1 MCKHACTPGALDTA
15 CKWDAMQV
23 RDRYT
28 DHTCRVHAGTVCAET
43 CCSIADHSVMCEQL
57 DQHMDGRQRPDS
69 CCNSLLHPGVLNACT
84 AQFVTTLGRLCCGWM
99 ELDTETPI
107 KLLVRLQPAA
117 SKVRKR
123 TARTTTGSSPV
134 RGTRKAATAVINR
147 RFVRRLVRTTAGS
160 SGSPAA
166 DPDIHHGNRSVAVVR
181 LGSDCSGYGSEFL
194 ALKQCNVNVQTV
206 FCAEIDAGK
215 VKLLKRTHALHQDLD
230 YTLYNDIK
238 TRDCAAAPGCDLFV
252 SGAPCQAFSSA
263 GKGAGLDDLLDR
275 GVTLFHSLDYVR
287 HKRPRV
293 VVIENVRGLTF
304 KKHAGVLTSIVNIL
318 RGLTY
323 CVHTRVLNTCNHGIP
338 QNRPR
343 L

>member
-28 DHTCRVHAGTVCAET
+28 NHTCRVHAGTVCAET

-134 RGTRKAATAVINR
+134 RGTRSTAA
-147 RFVRRLVRTTAGS
+147 LCAGS
-160 SGSPAA
+160 CGLLRAHVAA
-166 DPDIHHGNRSVAVVR
+166 RLPTKTFITVTVVLQWYAWDLTALGTVRS
-181 LGSDCSGYGSEFL
+181 SW
-194 ALKQCNVNVQTV
+194 
-206 FCAEIDAGK
+206 
-215 VKLLKRTHALHQDLD
+215 
-230 YTLYNDIK
+230 
-238 TRDCAAAPGCDLFV
+238 P
-252 SGAPCQAFSSA
+252 
-263 GKGAGLDDLLDR
+263 
-275 GVTLFHSLDYVR
+275 
-287 HKRPRV
+287 
-293 VVIENVRGLTF
+293 
-304 KKHAGVLTSIVNIL
+304 
-318 RGLTY
+318 
-323 CVHTRVLNTCNHGIP
+323 
-338 QNRPR
+338 
-343 L
+343 